1 MGWQHSSA
9 GLTAGSQPAP
19 LAGPDE
25 TAISSAEQQ
34 KPARCQRTT
43 VSGRTMAS
51 AARVFGNSWQ
61 TQPRTILSTTR
72 NGTRLGLPRRS
83 TMICCRNTRISASNA
98 ARSRNRSTTI
108 PKIILQRSNP
118 QRIIRFCVCRQ
129 LHGIY
134 DRDKEQRVYGGTE
147 HLNLRPVIFARY
159 VMAPRRSIARWNG
172 ASLFKDR

>member
-19 LAGPDE
+19 LAGPDG
-25 TAISSAEQQ
+25 TSISSANNIGTL
-34 KPARCQRTT
+34 RN
-43 VSGRTMAS
+43 AS
-51 AARVFGNSWQ
+51 ERRYQAERWRASRVFGNSWQ

-98 ARSRNRSTTI
+98 ARGRNRSTTI
-108 PKIILQRSNP
+108 PKIILQRSNIL
-118 QRIIRFCVCRQ
+118 QRIIRFCAQ

-134 DRDKEQRVYGGTE
+134 DRDRRFAFFREPS
-147 HLNLRPVIFARY
+147 LRFPAR
-159 VMAPRRSIARWNG
+159 
-172 ASLFKDR
+172 